1 MELLLGTQVLSMNR
15 SRVMGILN
23 ITPDS
28 FSDGGDFLSPDKA
41 IARAAAMLE
50 EGADIIDVG
59 GESTRPGAATVSLQ
73 EELERVIPVI
83 EQINSQLDVAISVDT
98 SKPDVM
104 RAAVAAGAVLVNDV
118 FALRQEGALE
128 AVAELGVAVCLMHM
142 QGEPGS
148 MQIAPEYQELPREI
162 IDFLAER
169 ISASVAAG
177 IDRDRIIVD
186 PGFGFGKNDEH
197 NLQILANLHQLE
209 ELRQPLLVGLSRK
222 RMLGNLTGK
231 DADKRVYAG
240 IAAAVMAVAGGANII
255 RTHDVAATVDALKI
269 VDAVR
274 ESGTRAGIDPDG
286 DRELTPDGI
295 GNRPGR
301 RSVIDNE

>member
-1 MELLLGTQVLSMNR
+1 MELLLGKQVLSMDR

-28 FSDGGDFLSPDKA
+28 FSDGGKFLSPDKA
-41 IARAAAMLE
+41 IARAAAMLA

-59 GESTRPGAATVSLQ
+59 GESTRPGADIVSSQ
-73 EELERVIPVI
+73 EELDRIIPVI
-83 EQINSQLDVAISVDT
+83 EKVSLQLDVAISVDT

-142 QGEPGS
+142 QGEPRS
-148 MQIAPEYQELPREI
+148 MQIAPEYQDLQREI
-162 IDFLAER
+162 VDFLSER
-169 ISASVAAG
+169 IAASVAAG
-177 IDRDRIIVD
+177 IDRARIILD

-231 DADKRVYAG
+231 AADKRVFAG

-274 ESGTRAGIDPDG
+274 VSATRTGTEAGWKSGT
-286 DRELTPDGI
+286 
-295 GNRPGR
+295 
-301 RSVIDNE
+301 DNE

>member
-28 FSDGGDFLSPDKA
+28 FSDGGDFLSADKA
-41 IARAAAMLE
+41 IARAAAMSE

-59 GESTRPGAATVSLQ
+59 GESTRPGAAAVSLQ

-118 FALRQEGALE
+118 FALRREGALE

-162 IDFLAER
+162 IDFLAQR

-209 ELRQPLLVGLSRK
+209 ELQRPLLVGLSRK
-222 RMLGNLTGK
+222 RMLGDLTGK
-231 DADKRVYAG
+231 AAGKRVYAG
-240 IAAAVMAVAGGANII
+240 IAAAVMAVTGGANII

-274 ESGTRAGIDPDG
+274 VSGTRAGIDPDG
-286 DRELTPDGI
+286 I
-295 GNRPGR
+295 GNRQ
-301 RSVIDNE
+301 

>member
-1 MELLLGTQVLSMNR
+1 MELLLGKQVLSTDR
-15 SRVMGILN
+15 TWVMGILN

-28 FSDGGDFLSPDKA
+28 FSDGGKFLSPDKA
-41 IARAAAMLE
+41 LAQAAAMLE
-50 EGADIIDVG
+50 DGADIIDVG
-59 GESTRPGAATVSLQ
+59 GESTRPGADGVSLQ
-73 EELERVIPVI
+73 EELDRVIPVI
-83 EQINSQLDVAISVDT
+83 EQISSQLDDVAISVDT

-104 RAAVAAGAVLVNDV
+104 RAAVAAGAVLVNDI

-128 AVAELGVAVCLMHM
+128 VVAELGVAVCLMHM
-142 QGEPGS
+142 QGEPRS
-148 MQIAPEYQELPREI
+148 MQVAPEYQELPREI

-169 ISASVAAG
+169 ITASVAAG

-197 NLQILANLHQLE
+197 NLQILANLHQLQ

-231 DADKRVYAG
+231 AADKRIFAG
-240 IAAAVMAVAGGANII
+240 IAAAVIAVAGGANII

-269 VDAVR
+269 ADAVR
-274 ESGTRAGIDPDG
+274 MTGR
-286 DRELTPDGI
+286 
-295 GNRPGR
+295 RPGK
-301 RSVIDNE
+301 DNE

>member
-1 MELLLGTQVLSMNR
+1 MELLLGKQVLSMDR

-28 FSDGGDFLSPDKA
+28 FSDGGKFLSPDNA
-41 IARAAAMLE
+41 VARAAAMLE

-59 GESTRPGAATVSLQ
+59 GESTRPGADIVSSQ
-73 EELERVIPVI
+73 EELDRVIPVI
-83 EQINSQLDVAISVDT
+83 EQVSSQLNVAISVDT

-118 FALRQEGALE
+118 FALRQDGALE
-128 AVAELGVAVCLMHM
+128 AVADLGVAVCLMHM
-142 QGEPGS
+142 QGEPRS
-148 MQIAPEYQELPREI
+148 MQIAPEYQDLQREI
-162 IDFLAER
+162 VDFLAER
-169 ISASVAAG
+169 IAASVAAG
-177 IDRDRIIVD
+177 IDRAKIILD

-197 NLQILANLHQLE
+197 NLQILANLHRLE

-231 DADKRVYAG
+231 AADKRVFAG

-274 ESGTRAGIDPDG
+274 VSATRTGT
-286 DRELTPDGI
+286 
-295 GNRPGR
+295 
-301 RSVIDNE
+301 DNE

>member
-1 MELLLGTQVLSMNR
+1 MELLLGTQVLSMSR

-41 IARAAAMLE
+41 IVRAAAMLE

-59 GESTRPGAATVSLQ
+59 GESTRPGADSVSLQ
-73 EELERVIPVI
+73 EELERVTPVI
-83 EQINSQLDVAISVDT
+83 EQISSKLDVAISVDT

-128 AVAELGVAVCLMHM
+128 AVADLGVAVCLMHM

-148 MQIAPEYQELPREI
+148 MQVAPEYKELPREI

-169 ISASVAAG
+169 ITASVAAG
-177 IDRDRIIVD
+177 IDRNRIIVD

-222 RMLGNLTGK
+222 RMLGNLSGK

-274 ESGTRAGIDPDG
+274 VSGTRAGIDPDG
-286 DRELTPDGI
+286 DR
-295 GNRPGR
+295 
-301 RSVIDNE
+301 

>member
-1 MELLLGTQVLSMNR
+1 MELLLGKQVLSLDR
-15 SRVMGILN
+15 SWVMGILN

-28 FSDGGDFLSPDKA
+28 FSDGGKFLSPDKA

-59 GESTRPGAATVSLQ
+59 AESTRPGADIVSLQ
-73 EELERVIPVI
+73 EELDRVIPVI
-83 EQINSQLDVAISVDT
+83 EKVSLQLDVAISVDT
-98 SKPDVM
+98 SKPGVM

-118 FALRQEGALE
+118 FALRQKGALE

-142 QGEPGS
+142 QGEPRS
-148 MQIAPEYQELPREI
+148 MQIAPEYQDLQREI
-162 IDFLAER
+162 VDFLAER
-169 ISASVAAG
+169 IAASVAAG
-177 IDRDRIIVD
+177 IDRAKIILD

-231 DADKRVYAG
+231 AADKRVFAG

-274 ESGTRAGIDPDG
+274 VSATRTGTEAGWKSGT
-286 DRELTPDGI
+286 
-295 GNRPGR
+295 
-301 RSVIDNE
+301 DNE

>member
-1 MELLLGTQVLSMNR
+1 MELLLGKQVLSMDR
-15 SRVMGILN
+15 SWVMGILN

-28 FSDGGDFLSPDKA
+28 FSDGGKFLSPDNA
-41 IARAAAMLE
+41 VARAAAMLE

-59 GESTRPGAATVSLQ
+59 GESTRPGADIVSSQ
-73 EELERVIPVI
+73 EELDRVIPVI
-83 EQINSQLDVAISVDT
+83 EQVSSQLNVAISVDT

-118 FALRQEGALE
+118 FALRQDGALE
-128 AVAELGVAVCLMHM
+128 AVADLGVAVCLMHM
-142 QGEPGS
+142 QGEPRS
-148 MQIAPEYQELPREI
+148 MQIAPEYQDIHREI
-162 IDFLAER
+162 VDFLAER
-169 ISASVAAG
+169 IAASVAAG
-177 IDRDRIIVD
+177 IDRAKIILD

-197 NLQILANLHQLE
+197 NLQILANLHRLE

-231 DADKRVYAG
+231 AADKRVFAG

-274 ESGTRAGIDPDG
+274 VSATRTGT
-286 DRELTPDGI
+286 
-295 GNRPGR
+295 
-301 RSVIDNE
+301 DNE

>member
-1 MELLLGTQVLSMNR
+1 MELFLGNQVLPMDR

-41 IARAAAMLE
+41 IAQAAVMLAD
-50 EGADIIDVG
+50 GADIIDVG
-59 GESTRPGAATVSLQ
+59 GESTRPGADSVSLQ
-73 EELERVIPVI
+73 EELDRVIPVI

-118 FALRQEGALE
+118 FALRQDGAMD
-128 AVAELGVAVCLMHM
+128 AAAELGVAVCLMHM
-142 QGEPGS
+142 QGEPRS
-148 MQIAPEYQELPREI
+148 MQVAPEYQELPLDI
-162 IDFLAER
+162 IDFLAGR
-169 ISASVAAG
+169 IDACAAAG
-177 IDRDRIIVD
+177 IDHNRLIVD

-197 NLQILANLHQLE
+197 NLQILANLHQLK
-209 ELRQPLLVGLSRK
+209 ELRKPLLVGLSRK

-231 DADKRVYAG
+231 AADQRVFAG

-269 VDAVR
+269 ADAVR
-274 ESGTRAGIDPDG
+274 MSGWK
-286 DRELTPDGI
+286 
-295 GNRPGR
+295 PGR
-301 RSVIDNE
+301 DNE

>member
-1 MELLLGTQVLSMNR
+1 MELLLGKQVLSMDR

-28 FSDGGDFLSPDKA
+28 FSDGGEFLSPDKA
-41 IARAAAMLE
+41 IAQAEVMLAD
-50 EGADIIDVG
+50 GADIIDVG
-59 GESTRPGAATVSLQ
+59 GESTRPGADSISLQ
-73 EELERVIPVI
+73 EELDRIIPVI

-104 RAAVAAGAVLVNDV
+104 RAAVAAGAVLINDV
-118 FALRQEGALE
+118 FALRQDGAMD
-128 AVAELGVAVCLMHM
+128 AAAELGVVVCLMHM
-142 QGEPGS
+142 QGEPRS
-148 MQIAPEYQELPREI
+148 MQVAPEYQELPRDI
-162 IDFLAER
+162 IDFLAGR
-169 ISASVAAG
+169 IDACAAAG
-177 IDRDRIIVD
+177 IDRNRIIVD

-197 NLQILANLHQLE
+197 NLQILANLHQLK

-231 DADKRVYAG
+231 AADQRVFAG

-269 VDAVR
+269 ADAVR
-274 ESGTRAGIDPDG
+274 MSEWK
-286 DRELTPDGI
+286 
-295 GNRPGR
+295 PGR
-301 RSVIDNE
+301 DNE

>member
-1 MELLLGTQVLSMNR
+1 MELLLGKQVLTMDH

-41 IARAAAMLE
+41 IARAATMLA

-59 GESTRPGAATVSLQ
+59 GESTRPGADSISLQ
-73 EELERVIPVI
+73 EELDRVIPVI
-83 EQINSQLDVAISVDT
+83 ERINSRLDVFISVDT

-104 RAAVAAGAVLVNDV
+104 HAAVAAGAVLVNDV

-128 AVAELGVAVCLMHM
+128 AVAELGVTVCLMHM

-162 IDFLAER
+162 IDFLAQR
-169 ISASVAAG
+169 IAASVAAG

-209 ELRQPLLVGLSRK
+209 ELQQPLLVGLSRK

-231 DADKRVYAG
+231 TADKRVYAG
-240 IAAAVMAVAGGANII
+240 VAAAVMAVAGGANII

-274 ESGTRAGIDPDG
+274 MSATSTEVGADG
-286 DRELTPDGI
+286 DRE
-295 GNRPGR
+295 
-301 RSVIDNE
+301 

>member
-41 IARAAAMLE
+41 IARAAAMSE

-148 MQIAPEYQELPREI
+148 MQIAPEYQELPRDI
-162 IDFLAER
+162 IDFLAQR

-197 NLQILANLHQLE
+197 NLQILANLHQLQ

-231 DADKRVYAG
+231 AADKRVYAG

-255 RTHDVAATVDALKI
+255 RTHDVGATVDALKI

-274 ESGTRAGIDPDG
+274 MTGR
-286 DRELTPDGI
+286 
-295 GNRPGR
+295 RPG
-301 RSVIDNE
+301 IDNE

>member
-1 MELLLGTQVLSMNR
+1 MELRLSNQVLTMDR

-41 IARAAAMLE
+41 TARAATMLA

-59 GESTRPGAATVSLQ
+59 GESTRPGADSVSLQ
-73 EELERVIPVI
+73 EELDRVIPVI
-83 EQINSQLDVAISVDT
+83 ERINSRLDVFISVDT

-104 RAAVAAGAVLVNDV
+104 HAAVAAGAVLVNDV

-128 AVAELGVAVCLMHM
+128 AVAELGVTVCLMHM

-162 IDFLAER
+162 IDFLAQR
-169 ISASVAAG
+169 IAASVAAG

-222 RMLGNLTGK
+222 RMLGNLIGK
-231 DADKRVYAG
+231 AADKRVYAG
-240 IAAAVMAVAGGANII
+240 VAAAVMAVAGGANII

-274 ESGTRAGIDPDG
+274 MSGTSTEEDPDG
-286 DRELTPDGI
+286 DRE
-295 GNRPGR
+295 
-301 RSVIDNE
+301 